1 MAVPAKVSEEL
12 KPSLKALEVPCRLL
26 LGPGPSNSHPDVLRA
41 MGSSALGYLDPAF
54 MQVLK
59 DIQALLRYVW
69 QTNNETT
76 LCISGTGSA
85 AMEACVAN
93 VVEKGDVVLVAVCGY
108 FGNRLVDMARRYGAD
123 VRVIHKPWGQAF
135 SLHDLREA
143 MQEHRPR
150 VLGLVHV
157 ETSTGVLQPMEGV
170 GALCREFDSLL
181 LLDTVTS
188 LGGVPIH
195 LDAWGV
201 DLAYS
206 CSQKALSAS
215 PGASPLTVSQRALQK
230 IAGRQTKVPNWY
242 LDLSLLL
249 RYWETPHQYHHT
261 PAIASY
267 YGLRE
272 ALRVVAEEGLPAC
285 WKRHQESAEYLH
297 SELEK
302 LGLTVHVEK
311 PWRAATLTTVRIPDG
326 IDAKALA
333 ARLLAEENIEI
344 GNGIGD
350 LAGKVWRI
358 GLMGHN
364 SRREVVDKL
373 IAGLCRALG

>member
-1 MAVPAKVSEEL
+1 MAVSTKVNEQL

-26 LGPGPSNSHPDVLRA
+26 LGPGPSNSHPEVLRA
-41 MGSSALGYLDPAF
+41 MGLTALGYLDPAF
-54 MQVLK
+54 MQVLE

-69 QTNNETT
+69 QTKNETT
-76 LCISGTGSA
+76 LCVSGTGSA
-85 AMEACVAN
+85 AMEACLAN

-108 FGNRLVDMARRYGAD
+108 FGNRLVEMARRYGAD
-123 VRVIHKPWGQAF
+123 VRIINKPWGQSF
-135 SLHDLREA
+135 SLQELREGL
-143 MQEHRPR
+143 QEHQPR
-150 VLGLVHV
+150 LLCIVHV
-157 ETSTGVLQPMEGV
+157 ETSTGVLQPMDGV

-195 LDAWGV
+195 LDEWGV

-215 PGASPLTVSQRALQK
+215 PGASPLTVSPRALQK
-230 IAGRQTKVPNWY
+230 VAARQTKVPNWY
-242 LDLSLLL
+242 LDLSLLQK
-249 RYWETPHQYHHT
+249 YWQTPHQYHHT

-272 ALRVVAEEGLPAC
+272 ALRVVTDEGLSAC
-285 WKRHQESAEYLH
+285 WQRHQDSAEYMH

-311 PWRAATLTTVRIPDG
+311 PWRAPTLTTVRIPDG

-333 ARLLAEENIEI
+333 ARLLVEDNIEI

-373 IAGLCRALG
+373 ITGLRRTLG